1 MLVPFKLLLR
11 EIADRSLRDAEF
23 PRDLRL
29 GQPVVKQAQKL
40 LPPFDHRPFPLP
52 LLHRCHVRALE
63 LLHAIAD
70 RALRDV
76 ELPRYLRLR
85 QPVVKQA
92 LNLLPPFDHRPL
104 PLLPCH
110 VRALELLHAIGDR
123 ALRDVELPRYLRLR
137 QPVVKQA
144 QKLLPPFDHPLPR
157 PRPLPLS
164 LPPRLLPLLPP
175 FDHLPLPLLL
185 PCHVRALEL
194 LHAIADRALMD
205 VELPRYLRLRQPVVK
220 QALNLLPPFDL
231 PLPRPLPRPLSLPPR
246 PHAHVLA
253 RPREGAFLDYALVLN
268 VCDGVAMLLDGHQ
281 ARHRHPKDSRLFRE
295 GDGEVHADAQRR
307 APGQDPME
315 RGELLAED
323 AAARSAHDVDAG
335 GPHPECLALSLHDR
349 VHVAFGRMDV

>member
-70 RALRDV
+70 RALR
-76 ELPRYLRLR
+76 
-85 QPVVKQA
+85 
-92 LNLLPPFDHRPL
+92 
-104 PLLPCH
+104 
-110 VRALELLHAIGDR
+110 
-123 ALRDVELPRYLRLR
+123 
-137 QPVVKQA
+137 
-144 QKLLPPFDHPLPR
+144 
-157 PRPLPLS
+157 
-164 LPPRLLPLLPP
+164 
-175 FDHLPLPLLL
+175 
-185 PCHVRALEL
+185 
-194 LHAIADRALMD
+194 D